1 MKVQDRTI
9 SLNAAKIGLTNSE
22 KTKDIKVSD
31 MRSVFK
37 VLDELPPVTTQPCED
52 AISREKVLL
61 IIDSFKDNY
70 GSFNFGSLIDLA
82 REVRRLTPV
91 IPQQQWIPVSE
102 RLPEKNMRCLV
113 AIGRYNF
120 TQIAMYSDLMGIIDH
135 QIFYQGYVGHDSFK
149 NITQHVKAWMPLP
162 KPYELQEEER

>member
-102 RLPEKNMRCLV
+102 RLPEKNMISIFFYRIRLNK
-113 AIGRYNF
+113 IGKKMNN
-120 TQIAMYSDLMGIIDH
+120 IENW
-135 QIFYQGYVGHDSFK
+135 FYTRS
-149 NITQHVKAWMPLP
+149 W
-162 KPYELQEEER
+162 